1 MRVIFLMNTKSEASP
16 DLFCFFLDSPVK
28 NKKGY
33 FECFS
38 LIGGHSSCTLDY
50 ARNSRLATIEEYM
63 ETYSAMVEDYD
74 YKNLEI
80 VQDINVFNFKVIK
93 ILGRLQAHAGTF
105 IGKNIKEVL
114 RFRELYGKVKGNKD
128 KYISHIDFKLATDEL
143 NNREKPDYERKYRA
157 MEIVLK
163 GIINDKNI

>member
-16 DLFCFFLDSPVK
+16 DLFCFFLDSQIR
-28 NKKGY
+28 NKQDY

-50 ARNSRLATIEEYM
+50 ARNSRLAKLEEYM
-63 ETYSAMVEDYD
+63 ETYSAMVEYYD

-80 VQDINVFNFKVIK
+80 VEDMSVFHVKVIT
-93 ILGRLQAHAGTF
+93 ILGRLQAYAGTF
-105 IGKNIKEVL
+105 IGKNTKEVL
-114 RFRELYGKVKGNKD
+114 RFRELYNKVKKDKD

-143 NNREKPDYERKYRA
+143 NNREKLEYERKYRA
-157 MEIVLK
+157 MEIVLE